1 MAQGRSVDVKRL
13 LKALAIKATH
23 KGGGEYWARCPFKG
37 HNERTGS
44 WSIRDKEGHPKHG
57 LHHCFGCGREG
68 GPIDLVMLR
77 MDVSYG
83 FARDWI
89 EERGLWNEKPFS
101 FEVELVRRH
110 APTDVFELPEG
121 VTALGKLTQWSPP
134 AREFAIN
141 ERGLTIDQVARWGAG
156 YAPTGTLAG
165 RIVFPTRD
173 DQGRLRNFSARSYRG
188 HRIKYLSGKRDEGA
202 DPGVVFG
209 SYHWPDDRDT
219 VFVSEGVLNA
229 LANERAGAR
238 AVAALDGSELLS
250 EHLLALGTFKRIIV
264 VTDNDKAGDKAWKKF
279 QGLARWKPIERVNL
293 PKGSDSNDL
302 EQEDP
307 DHLRSLLGLCP
318 KE

>member
-1 MAQGRSVDVKRL
+1 MAQGRSIDVKRL

-44 WSIRDKEGHPKHG
+44 WSIHDKEGSGKHG
-57 LHHCFGCGREG
+57 FHHCFGCGRNG
-68 GPIDLVMLR
+68 GPIDLVMMR

-89 EERGLWNEKPFS
+89 EERCLWNDKPFS
-101 FEVELVRRH
+101 FEVKLAHHH
-110 APTDVFELPEG
+110 APTDAFELPEG
-121 VTALGKLTQWSPP
+121 VTALGGMTQWAPP
-134 AREFAIN
+134 AREFAIK
-141 ERGLTIDQVARWGAG
+141 RGLSIDQVARWGIG
-156 YAPTGTLAG
+156 YAPTGVLAG
-165 RIVFPTRD
+165 RVVCPVRD
-173 DQGRLRNFSARSYRG
+173 DRGVLRNLSARSYRN

-209 SYHWPDDRDT
+209 SYHWPDERDT
-219 VFVSEGVLNA
+219 VYVSEGVLNA
-229 LANERAGAR
+229 LANERVGAR

-250 EHLLALGTFKRIIV
+250 EHLLALGTFARIIV

-279 QGLARWKPIERVNL
+279 QGLARWKPVERVNL
-293 PKGSDSNDL
+293 PKKVDSNDL
-302 EQEDP
+302 ERSDP
-307 DHLRSLLGLCP
+307 DKLRELLGLRP